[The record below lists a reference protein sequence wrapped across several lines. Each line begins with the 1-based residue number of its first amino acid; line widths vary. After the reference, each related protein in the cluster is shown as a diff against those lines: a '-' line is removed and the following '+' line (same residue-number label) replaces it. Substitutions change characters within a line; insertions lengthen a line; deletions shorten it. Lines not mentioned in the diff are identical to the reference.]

1 MTQLAPAIPR
11 GGSTVSH
18 FVPLDSREALAAV
31 TVDTSCFQKGMS
43 TLNYHF
49 LKLLIW
55 KSRSGSHYHH
65 YIDDNDKADEMTSKA
80 HYNDDHILAELTNDE
95 ILDALDVL
103 EKIKRNQHHVK
114 QLSDREVASFS
125 LRRSSL
131 CQTFLSKRFISIV
144 SNSSF
149 FS

>member
-43 TLNYHF
+43 ILKNHF
-49 LKLLIW
+49 LKLQIA
-55 KSRSGSHYHH
+55 KSRSGSHHHH
-65 YIDDNDKADEMTSKA
+65 YLDDKDKADEMTSKA
-80 HYNDDHILAELTNDE
+80 HYNDDRILAELTNEE

-103 EKIKRNQHHVK
+103 EKIKKNQHFTN
-114 QLSDREVASFS
+114 R
-125 LRRSSL
+125 
-131 CQTFLSKRFISIV
+131 
-144 SNSSF
+144 
-149 FS
+149 